1 MQIFKS
7 LIFLLINFEVSQNF
21 ERVSEMTSALLRLI
35 IDYLKNEKRT
45 KVNKMKFNKAP
56 ENIASKWM

>member
-1 MQIFKS
+1 M
-7 LIFLLINFEVSQNF
+7 SQNF
-21 ERVSEMTSALLRLI
+21 ERVSEMTSALIGLI

-45 KVNKMKFNKAP
+45 KVNKVKFNEAP

>member
-45 KVNKMKFNKAP
+45 KVNKKKFNEAP
-56 ENIASKWM
+56 ENIASK